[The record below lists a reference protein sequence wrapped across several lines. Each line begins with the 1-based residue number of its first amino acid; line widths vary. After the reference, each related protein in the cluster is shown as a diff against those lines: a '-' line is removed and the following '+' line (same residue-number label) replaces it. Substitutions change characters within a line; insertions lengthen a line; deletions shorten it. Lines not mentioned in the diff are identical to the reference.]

1 MRHHLMSARTQGQI
15 MKILA
20 GALGALAISAMC
32 GAAFSEPYDD
42 YTPRKGAWQIT
53 EVHVDPN
60 HIDDYLTGLRTG
72 WVPGQEIAKKHGLI
86 DDYYVMVRLDA
97 AGTGANVLLGTHY
110 TSLAAFEPDKARDKL
125 IEKESYDAV
134 PKAKSDVQVAGYDKY
149 RTFVGDGLYQTMD
162 FTK

>member
-1 MRHHLMSARTQGQI
+1 

-72 WVPGQEIAKKHGLI
+72 WVPGQEIAKKHGLV
-86 DDYYVMVRLDA
+86 DDYYVMVRIDA
-97 AGTGANVLLGTHY
+97 AGKGANVLLGTHY

-134 PKAKSDVQVAGYDKY
+134 PKAKSDAQVAGYDKY
-149 RTFVGDGLYQTMD
+149 RTFVGDGLYQVMD
-162 FTK
+162 FAK